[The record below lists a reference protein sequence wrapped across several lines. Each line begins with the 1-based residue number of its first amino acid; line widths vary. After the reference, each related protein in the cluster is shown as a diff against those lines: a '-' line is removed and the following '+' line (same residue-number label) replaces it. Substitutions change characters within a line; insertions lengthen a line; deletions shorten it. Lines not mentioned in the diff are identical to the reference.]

1 VARAHASLQQILN
14 RLYDQSDSR
23 QAAIDAMLR
32 AGALHAVTA
41 QEYGKMMPYRK
52 QWHSPHWHSKAVQ
65 SILSMR
71 GGPPSRPSRM
81 HEIMA
86 GGSALLSTALDSS
99 RKDRYNGLPAIVSLL
114 SMEEHEG
121 LYGLLGTHIR
131 AM

>member
-1 VARAHASLQQILN
+1 MASAHASLQQILN

-41 QEYGKMMPYRK
+41 QEHGKMMPYRK
-52 QWHSPHWHSKAVQ
+52 QWHSPHWHSEAVQ

-86 GGSALLSTALDSS
+86 GGSALVLTALESFCE
-99 RKDRYNGLPAIVSLL
+99 DRSNGLRAIAWLL
-114 SMEEHEG
+114 
-121 LYGLLGTHIR
+121 R
-131 AM
+131 R